1 MPEPIKAKGLILT
14 HRGVLRISGPDRVAF
29 LQGLVSNDIDAVSPT
44 RSIWSAFLT
53 AQGKFLHEFFVT
65 QESGGAG
72 PDEEPNTEGALLMD
86 CEAERLADLQRRLK
100 LYKLRS
106 QVQLEDVQS
115 TYSVVALFGDAALS
129 ALGLENTAGK
139 SADLAEGRVFV
150 DPRLSE
156 MGARAI
162 LPAAA
167 AETMLTGA
175 GFELASLAEYDRVR
189 SELGVPDGSR
199 DLEIEKSILLENGF
213 DELHGVDWDKG
224 CYMGQE
230 LTART
235 KYRGLVKKRLMPV
248 EISGTAPAPGTPL
261 LLEGKEVGIMRS
273 AADTRGLDT
282 MGLATVRLNA
292 LQETDSLEMQA
303 GETKVVARKPSWMKT

>member
-1 MPEPIKAKGLILT
+1 MPEPIKAKGLILP

-44 RSIWSAFLT
+44 QSVWSAFLT

-65 QESGGAG
+65 
-72 PDEEPNTEGALLMD
+72 EEPADAGSDEGTETEGALLIE
-86 CEAERLADLQRRLK
+86 CEAERLPDLQRRLK

-106 QVQLEDVQS
+106 QVQLEDVR
-115 TYSVVALFGDAALS
+115 TNYSVVALFGDAALS
-129 ALGLENTAGK
+129 TLGLENSAGM
-139 SADLAEGRVFV
+139 SADLGEGRVFV
-150 DPRLSE
+150 DPRLIE

-162 LPAAA
+162 LPAAT
-167 AETMLTGA
+167 AEAVLAGA
-175 GFELASLAEYDRVR
+175 GFELATLAEYDRLR

-273 AADTRGLDT
+273 AIDSR
-282 MGLATVRLNA
+282 GLATVRLNA
-292 LQETDSLEMQA
+292 LQETDSLEMHA
-303 GETKVVARKPSWMKT
+303 GETTIVARKPSWMRT